1 MMVDIE
7 TSEGFDCEEA
17 FGSGHFQNRIV
28 VFTAISNFVML
39 THAIAFP
46 LISTDVD
53 HWCRQPTGWNL
64 SANTWKSIAIPLKSD
79 GRYSQCTVYANPG
92 DPNDTKAVEC
102 DAWDYDLERVN
113 TSIVSEWNMVCNRRS
128 LKLLGN
134 AAFMAGSIV
143 FLLLSGYI
151 ADTFGRLP
159 VVLGSA
165 TVLIMATLASCFAP
179 SYPVYLGSR
188 FLLSGCTIS
197 LCAVTGTILAETT
210 SCARRSTSLS
220 VALLMG
226 HSLADTWAAILK
238 SVRPFHWFYIQ
249 LAIVA
254 PTLLVPVFFLLAT
267 ESPRWL
273 IASRRLEAAGRLMRT
288 AAELNRV
295 QSDGVTLLLERVE
308 RRLKA
313 EIGMDVRTARATDM
327 ARVARRR
334 AAIMFWSLF
343 CVIVAYRS
351 LLLLR
356 VRKSTD
362 FPWMNWASICANVLA
377 YCFVLKFG
385 NLTDRTRLI
394 TIAFLNIGTLCL
406 LGSIAE
412 LAGIWVSSLD
422 VVSSVVLIL
431 AEATSNA
438 TIFLNIVYV
447 IELFPTPIR
456 AIAVCL
462 SYVGA
467 RLGSTVGF
475 LLPSLTG
482 INHEDLT
489 FALIA
494 SVEYS
499 AAYCF
504 QYLPR
509 EYGTY
514 ARLADADPTPSP
526 SVDSRRYISPVDAM
540 KCSISPL
547 RLNKKSATKSP
558 KKPRTRTS

>member
-1 MMVDIE
+1 MPQLTEKKPFACLSPKGFMMVDIE

-28 VFTAISNFVML
+28 LFTAIANFVML

-46 LISTDVD
+46 LISTDID

-64 SANTWKSIAIPLKSD
+64 SANTWKSIAIPLKPD

-159 VVLGSA
+159 VVLASA

-188 FLLSGCTIS
+188 FLLSGMHHLALRCDRYHPRRDYLVRTTIDLIVRSPPDGS
-197 LCAVTGTILAETT
+197 LNGRYLGCYLQI
-210 SCARRSTSLS
+210 
-220 VALLMG
+220 
-226 HSLADTWAAILK
+226 
-238 SVRPFHWFYIQ
+238 
-249 LAIVA
+249 
-254 PTLLVPVFFLLAT
+254 VFFLLAT

-385 NLTDRTRLI
+385 NSTDRTRLI

-406 LGSIAE
+406 LGSVAE

-456 AIAVCL
+456 AVAVCL

-482 INHEDLT
+482 INHEDLA

-514 ARLADADPTPSP
+514 ARLADAEPTRSP
-526 SVDSRRYISPVDAM
+526 SMDSRRYISPVDAM

-558 KKPRTRTS
+558 KKPRTRTP